1 MKPQGKDKK
10 FKFKVEIEVAQ
21 LWIEDG
27 VTSVTLKERMQ
38 KLLEDLIPH
47 AYHSEV
53 KVTVK

>member
-1 MKPQGKDKK
+1 MKQGKDKK
-10 FKFKVEIEVAQ
+10 FKFKVEIEVAR

-53 KVTVK
+53 KVRIK